1 MRVTYY
7 KGIGNLSI
15 CRTLPKNYTPST
27 GLLNSSPTASL
38 QGVTR
43 MQREQIFHLVIAEVI
58 TNFKEVEMIM
68 MTQIYREK
76 TGRNTVCNMQEKF
89 SFMKNTVSWKQKE
102 IKSIS
107 ELKVVCMFEPLLDC
121 LVVSDLSLSIHF
133 QNMVVC

>member
-1 MRVTYY
+1 
-7 KGIGNLSI
+7 
-15 CRTLPKNYTPST
+15 
-27 GLLNSSPTASL
+27 
-38 QGVTR
+38 

-68 MTQIYREK
+68 MTQIYWEK

-107 ELKVVCMFEPLLDC
+107 ELKVFCMFEPLLDC